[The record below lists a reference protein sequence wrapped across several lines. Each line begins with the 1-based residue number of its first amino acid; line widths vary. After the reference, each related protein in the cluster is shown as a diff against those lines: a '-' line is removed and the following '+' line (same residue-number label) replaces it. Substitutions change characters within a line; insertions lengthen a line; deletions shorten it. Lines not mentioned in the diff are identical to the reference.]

1 MTFKGLNVL
10 RSNSTVRMTTETVTH
25 NDNILYPLS
34 LYNCKLI
41 AKLLGLKEDREDEVI
56 ESIHQSL

>member
-1 MTFKGLNVL
+1 
-10 RSNSTVRMTTETVTH
+10 MTTETVTH

-56 ESIHQSL
+56 ESIRQSL